1 MFACYARV
9 VPRLV
14 LYLAVARERPCAVTN
29 VMMNLRTLVEE
40 DARYRCA
47 RRARSGWQRNGYR
60 DREAGPDQ
68 LRSTVIK

>member
-14 LYLAVARERPCAVTN
+14 LYLAVARERPCAVTD

-47 RRARSGWQRNGYR
+47 GRGEKSAVRLATQRL
-60 DREAGPDQ
+60 P
-68 LRSTVIK
+68 